1 MRWLLLLAALALTA
15 CQPPAPQVIYIEV
28 PADPEPAPPEE
39 PPAEPEP
46 PAWAP
51 EPWHIYVF
59 DDADAVLVEEEA
71 RPEAE
76 YRSRYTAW
84 GYTVEMHNI
93 LDDPAHPWRLVGG
106 GTQ

>member
-1 MRWLLLLAALALTA
+1 MRWLLLIVVIMFAACPT
-15 CQPPAPQVIYIEV
+15 PAPQVIYIEV
-28 PADPEPAPPEE
+28 PEPAPPEE

-59 DDADAVLVEEEA
+59 DSEDAILVDEEA

-84 GYTVEMHNI
+84 GYTVETHNI